1 LGVKFAILAILER
14 RSMHGYE
21 LRRELEIELGPEW
34 AVNYGQIYSTLERL
48 SRHGLVVQSETVT
61 SAEAPDR
68 KLYTITPA
76 GRGELRRWFLTALPG
91 PETSRDELHAK
102 IVLGL
107 TGDVDV
113 ADVIQVQRKA
123 ELRRIGELTARKER
137 LDPHVE
143 LPAVLQLDLAILKTE
158 AVIRWL
164 DSAEAKIRN
173 AAEAGATGV
182 QAGATV
188 EPTAGESA
196 DEPVREEET
205 R

>member
-1 LGVKFAILAILER
+1 
-14 RSMHGYE
+14 MHGYE

-48 SRHGLVVQSETVT
+48 SRHGFVVQFETIA

-76 GRGELRRWFLTALPG
+76 GRGELRSWFLTALPG
-91 PETSRDELHAK
+91 PETARDELHAK

-113 ADVIQVQRKA
+113 AEVIQVQRKA

-164 DSAEAKIRN
+164 DSAEAKIRRTATTE
-173 AAEAGATGV
+173 AAGV
-182 QAGATV
+182 DTQS
-188 EPTAGESA
+188 EPTKPAHETA